1 MSDETV
7 NALDQFTDDEFTYE
21 VSDELLARFATST
34 VEQRLRWL
42 DEMRVF
48 SWEMATPATRARWR
62 RARAAGR
69 WDGSAGSAPS
79 SPVATSK

>member
-7 NALDQFTDDEFTYE
+7 NALDQVNDDEFTYE

-48 SWEMATPATRARWR
+48 SWEMATPATQARWR

-69 WDGSAGSAPS
+69 WDGSAGSDTS

>member
-1 MSDETV
+1 VSDEHV
-7 NALDQFTDDEFTYE
+7 NEVHQDCDGEFTYV
-21 VSDELLARFATST
+21 VSDELLVRFATST

-48 SWEMATPATRARWR
+48 SWEMATPETRARWR

-69 WDGSAGSAPS
+69 WDGSP
-79 SPVATSK
+79 

>member
-1 MSDETV
+1 MNTAV
-7 NALDQFTDDEFTYE
+7 NHDHDHDGEFTYE

-42 DEMRVF
+42 EEMREF
-48 SWEMATPATRARWR
+48 SWEMATPETRSRWR

-69 WDGSAGSAPS
+69 WDGSP
-79 SPVATSK
+79 